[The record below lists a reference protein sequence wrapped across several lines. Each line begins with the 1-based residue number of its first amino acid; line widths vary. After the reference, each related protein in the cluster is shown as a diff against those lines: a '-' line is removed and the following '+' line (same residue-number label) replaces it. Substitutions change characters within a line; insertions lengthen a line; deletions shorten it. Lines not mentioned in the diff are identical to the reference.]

1 MVASSKFREVEE
13 LAEIIASKPVTGI
26 VNIGNIPAPQ
36 LQKMRESLREKGT
49 MRVAKNSLL
58 SLALEKFASEKSE
71 RGGMEKLINSIKGET
86 ALLSTDMN
94 PFKLFKEIK
103 AMKTE
108 APAKGGETAP
118 RDIIVEEGDTPFKPG
133 PIVGELQKAGIPAA
147 IQRGKV
153 AIKKTTTVVKKDEK
167 IPRDV
172 AKMLTRLEIHP
183 LEIGLDLRAVYEDGM
198 IYTPAILDIDES
210 EIIKNIGIASSTA
223 FNLAMDIGY
232 ITPTTIKPM
241 IQKAYRE
248 SFALAVKADIF
259 TPETVKEKISLA
271 HSRALSLAELIK
283 NENE

>member
-58 SLALEKFASEKSE
+58 SLALEKFALEKSE
-71 RGGMEKLINSIKGET
+71 RDGMEKLINSIKGET

-183 LEIGLDLRAVYEDGM
+183 LEIGLDLRAIYEDGM

-241 IQKAYRE
+241 LQKAYRE

-283 NENE
+283 NKNE

>member
-58 SLALEKFASEKSE
+58 SLALEKFALEKSE
-71 RGGMEKLINSIKGET
+71 RDGMEKLINSIKGET

-153 AIKKTTTVVKKDEK
+153 AIKKTTTVVKKDER

-198 IYTPAILDIDES
+198 IYTPAILDIDEN
-210 EIIKNIGIASSTA
+210 EIMKNIGMASSTA

-241 IQKAYRE
+241 LQKAYRE

-283 NENE
+283 NENK

>member
-1 MVASSKFREVEE
+1 MVASSKFRKVEE

-58 SLALEKFASEKSE
+58 SLALEKSE
-71 RGGMEKLINSIKGET
+71 RDGMEKLINSINGET

-103 AMKTE
+103 VMKTE

-153 AIKKTTTVVKKDEK
+153 AIKKTTTVVKKDER

-210 EIIKNIGIASSTA
+210 EVIKNIGIASSTA

-283 NENE
+283 NENK